1 MVAFILL
8 AAGTDRLAAQWLNQD
23 PPDRTEYVWHIYVD
37 PLFGDDTRALADNP
51 PNGNVLP
58 LGIHPDGGEPADAR
72 PIAGVLQH
80 APFAFRTVKAAM
92 SYALQF
98 VPAGISMGNLWSRV
112 VSFPRSPPQL
122 PIDVLMT
129 IRHVVIHCLPG
140 LYGPRIPGLPDIDP
154 ASGLPFNG
162 DSWPVVVPS
171 LVSIQGTSALDTI
184 FDARLRATHILEVA
198 DHPYP
203 PALVPH
209 AHSFIDSVTVRNARA
224 GGMDAWGSGAG
235 IYVHGVLGDPGSQS
249 AIKITNCFITN
260 NTVGIG
266 VDCFVGAVGQIAA
279 QRPRIV
285 NNTIAWNDIGLWSGN
300 TREPDP
306 DLSQNALV
314 LINNIF
320 DSGSPPGYIVGR
332 SGFEGVGDTEKVV
345 ATRGGV
351 SVNIDFNAWEDQP
364 RRVNLGV
371 SILPNWPA
379 TPPRLIAMGP
389 RVDLTPFTQPARRGC
404 LYINDIFRA
413 ALGVDYSPNDFR
425 LAPMVTEDAADPPG
439 NQMPIPINP
448 LVNVGIDDGGVPG
461 SLSIIM
467 GNTIHMMT
475 PPAPPGLP
483 VGAEGPLLPLP
494 HTRVDGWD
502 YDGEGWGNPRISLRP
517 GFANTNPWGTIDLGA
532 DEMGKLIIAGFL
544 NGTRIL
550 TPDPVPN
557 APTAGFHGGIYFFDL
572 SSLNPIPRPQ
582 ANLYPGQQFPDA
594 LSPPVLNV
602 DWWAHV
608 QIPSWPELFPGS
620 NYTDASAPGT
630 TTERNVWIGA
640 AGLGHEPFMRNL
652 ECNFSPHLAP
662 DPHPFWGSW
671 MFGQALGNLR
681 DVYASNP
688 WYDHA
693 TNFPPPLLRRRD
705 NPTLFHNFGG
715 GPGSTSWGGGFS
727 GPMYVV
733 DATLNPPGTYP
744 QAARWTLPPTGPFGP
759 YTPCTGTIGNNYA
772 VGIWGFG
779 DVAAGCP
786 DVVPGILNAV
796 GLFESAIRLNCE
808 RFDSQTGASISNLQ
822 TFLGIRTPYAP
833 PEGAAQ
839 RSGVRTGQSVA
850 PSTRPTR
857 EAMERIIR
865 AARERR

>member
-1 MVAFILL
+1 MALVATILL
-8 AAGTDRLAAQWLNQD
+8 AAGTDRLAAQWLDQD

-58 LGIHPDGGEPADAR
+58 LGIHPDGGEPADLR

-80 APFAFRTVKAAM
+80 APFAFRTLKAAM

-112 VSFPRSPPQL
+112 VSFPRSGQEAIL
-122 PIDVLMT
+122 VLMT

-140 LYGPRIPGLPDIDP
+140 LYGPRIPGLPDVDP

-162 DSWPVVVPS
+162 ESWPVVVPS

-184 FDARLRATHILEVA
+184 FDARLQATPILEVA

-209 AHSFIDSVTVRNARA
+209 AQSFIDSVTVRNARA
-224 GGMDAWGSGAG
+224 GGMDTWGSGAG
-235 IYVHGVLGDPGSQS
+235 IYVRGVLGDPGSQS

-266 VDCFVGAVGQIAA
+266 VDCYVGPVGAIAP

-300 TREPDP
+300 TREPVF
-306 DLSQNALV
+306 SANALV

-345 ATRGGV
+345 ATRGGIG
-351 SVNIDFNAWEDQP
+351 VNIDFNAWEDQP

-371 SILPNWPA
+371 TVLPNWPA
-379 TPPRLIAMGP
+379 TPPRTIVALP
-389 RVDLTPFTQPARRGC
+389 RVDLTPFTQPARPGC
-404 LYINDIFRA
+404 LYINDIFRG

-425 LAPMVTEDAADPPG
+425 LAPMVTKNAANPPG
-439 NQMPIPINP
+439 NQMPIPTNP

-532 DEMGKLIIAGFL
+532 DEMGKLIIAGYF

-550 TPDPVPN
+550 SPDPVPN
-557 APTAGFHGGIYFFDL
+557 APVFGHGAIFFFDL
-572 SSLNPIPRPQ
+572 STLNPVPRPET
-582 ANLYPGQQFPDA
+582 NLYPA
-594 LSPPVLNV
+594 RHYTN
-602 DWWAHV
+602 WWAHV
-608 QIPSWPELFPGS
+608 QTPINTLPGM
-620 NYTDASAPGT
+620 NFTEGVLIGGPV
-630 TTERNVWIGA
+630 TERETWWTVT
-640 AGLGHEPFMRNL
+640 GLGQGHEPFMRNL
-652 ECNFSPHLAP
+652 ECDFSAHLLP

-671 MFGQALGNLR
+671 MTGPPAFFAP

-688 WYDHA
+688 WHDHP
-693 TNFPPPLLRRRD
+693 TNFPPFNLISRRD
-705 NPTLFHNFGG
+705 NPALFHNFGSTT
-715 GPGSTSWGGGFS
+715 GSTSWGGAFA
-727 GPMYVV
+727 GPMYVL
-733 DATLNPPGTYP
+733 DATLNPPGTYLL
-744 QAARWTLPPTGPFGP
+744 ASRWTLPATAPLGP
-759 YTPCTGTIGNNYA
+759 YSPCAGSGGSPPSYA
-772 VGIWGFG
+772 VGPWGFG
-779 DVAAGCP
+779 DIAAGCP
-786 DVVPGILNAV
+786 DIVPWIIGQPSPNATR
-796 GLFESAIRLNCE
+796 FNCE
-808 RFDSQTGASISNLQ
+808 RIDPQTGASMSNLQ
-822 TFLGIRTPYAP
+822 TFLGIRGVAIPT
-833 PEGAAQ
+833 GA
-839 RSGVRTGQSVA
+839 RSGEVPMTQK
-850 PSTRPTR
+850 PTR
-857 EAMERIIR
+857 DEMQRHMRNAL
-865 AARERR
+865 ERR